1 MLLDVHSS
9 SKKVWATKSNQPQL
23 QGQEPNRCSSNNS
36 KTNGEEEAK
45 SKLSSLKWRRQLY
58 ALDQNKTAPMKA
70 ARRNRWCWWWWWFL
84 RAEIRREWGVD
95 AHARENMNGEKQMVF
110 SSWEED
116 VMVRIV
122 GALRDG
128 GDVDDFS
135 RQKWEEPCGEDDD
148 RGGWGWWTR
157 QTCLWMREAYLDKM
171 ERGQEWL
178 SVG

>member
-1 MLLDVHSS
+1 MVLNVWFATRTKKMKRWCS
-9 SKKVWATKSNQPQL
+9 SKETSK
-23 QGQEPNRCSSNNS
+23 NRGWRWYYISSRDD
-36 KTNGEEEAK
+36 G
-45 SKLSSLKWRRQLY
+45 
-58 ALDQNKTAPMKA
+58 DG
-70 ARRNRWCWWWWWFL
+70 NRWCWWWWWFL

-110 SSWEED
+110 SSREED

-128 GDVDDFS
+128 GEVDDFFW
-135 RQKWEEPCGEDDD
+135 QKWEEPCGKNDD